1 MKTKNRNKTAQKL
14 KRRQRNGFRNKTKKL
29 RSKKQHSRQRF
40 HQMGGRTQQ
49 VADAINHITKPLPTP
64 SDKRPT
70 ELNIAKIRENIKN
83 AQHIIE
89 FTRPDQ
95 RDDFGVI
102 PHFTFFTPEQINGI
116 TLLYAVCRMRPFT
129 EEVSGFIYYLARAG
143 YVNNVSNE
151 RNGSLP
157 QHGLVQT
164 LVDILGDTMLTP
176 KEKYDQIKWIRASL
190 HTLYSY
196 GAIMS
201 AKNTIGTG
209 FTALEEFNGDPNL
222 KDHLDRLDRQSDQ
235 PPRVSKFNDIRHLLT
250 PEPDILVPLIIRGD
264 IVKHINADMGPPYY
278 FFVVDNVRYYF
289 CDEINKLIAH
299 GYQHTDVRS
308 QSLFRTFEFN
318 HKKTNYR
325 IEGTTNYEIEAI
337 ETEYSNEI
345 VTAFGHILIKTADN
359 KKVEYQLNVK
369 NKNLSSVSVHYQ
381 PSWYPHPG
389 YPHPGYPPS
398 GYPPS
403 GHLPPGH

>member
-40 HQMGGRTQQ
+40 HQMGGGLLENVVTM
-49 VADAINHITKPLPTP
+49 IMKPLDLDDKKP
-64 SDKRPT
+64 STRNIEAIKRRIDIVNDVFRSNPQLNFTGNT
-70 ELNIAKIRENIKN
+70 EPGDGN
-83 AQHIIE
+83 
-89 FTRPDQ
+89 P
-95 RDDFGVI
+95 
-102 PHFTFFTPEQINGI
+102 NGN
-116 TLLYAVCRMRPFT
+116 TLLYAFCRMRPFT
-129 EEVSGFIYYLARAG
+129 EEVSAFIYSLARAG
-143 YVNNVSNE
+143 YVNNVSNTH
-151 RNGSLP
+151 NGSLP

-164 LVDILGDTMLTP
+164 LVDILGDTMLTDD
-176 KEKYDQIKWIRASL
+176 EKYDQIKRIRTSL
-190 HTLYSY
+190 HTLYSH

-201 AKNTIGTG
+201 AKNKIGNG
-209 FTALEEFNGDPNL
+209 FTALEEFNGVLNL
-222 KDHLDRLDRQSDQ
+222 KDHLDWLDRQSKQ
-235 PPRVSKFNDIRHLLT
+235 TPTVSKFDDIRHLLT
-250 PEPDILVPLIIRGD
+250 PEPDILVPLIKRGD
-264 IVKHINADMGPPYY
+264 IVKHINVAHMRPPYY
-278 FFVVDNVRYYF
+278 FLVVDNVRYYF
-289 CDEINKLIAH
+289 CEEIKKLIAD
-299 GYQHTDVRS
+299 GYQHTNVRS
-308 QSLFRTFEFN
+308 QSLFMPFEFN
-318 HKKTNYR
+318 HKKTNYQ
-325 IEGTTNYEIEAI
+325 IEGTHSYEIEAI

-403 GHLPPGH
+403 GYPPLGHLPPGH

>member
-143 YVNNVSNE
+143 YVNNVSND

-222 KDHLDRLDRQSDQ
+222 KGDLDRLDRQSDQ

-250 PEPDILVPLIIRGD
+250 PEPDILVPLITRGD
-264 IVKHINADMGPPYY
+264 IAKHINVAHMRPPYY
-278 FFVVDNVRYYF
+278 FLVVDNVRYYF
-289 CDEINKLIAH
+289 CDEINRSIKNKYDDDA
-299 GYQHTDVRS
+299 TDKRGTQRFTPFEFKYKDTKYGIQGTHM
-308 QSLFRTFEFN
+308 QSL
-318 HKKTNYR
+318 
-325 IEGTTNYEIEAI
+325 
-337 ETEYSNEI
+337 NEI
-345 VTAFGHILIKTADN
+345 KKEEPHENIDVFGFIQIGDN
-359 KKVEYQLNVK
+359 KDAIYQLNVK
-369 NKNLSSVSVHYQ
+369 NINLSSFSVH
-381 PSWYPHPG
+381 PPPGYPPPG